1 MFVWTMKENEKKV
14 LENGRHWLWDFQ
26 EQMRYR
32 LVKLVNKK
40 IFVFNLFNL
49 ILLCHLHIR
58 S

>member
-1 MFVWTMKENEKKV
+1 MKKNEGKV
-14 LENGRHWLWDFQ
+14 LENPRPWLWNFQ

-32 LVKLVNKK
+32 LVKLENKK
-40 IFVFNLFNL
+40 IFVFYLFNL